1 MEQKLLYLDDS
12 YIREFDATVI
22 SVKDGKYI
30 VLDQTAFY
38 PQGGGQPHD
47 TGIVIDSR
55 GNKYRVVYV
64 GKFDG
69 VVSIE
74 VDKPGLK
81 EGERL
86 HCLIDWKRRYKLMRY
101 HTAAHVL
108 SAVFSKES
116 GALIT
121 GNQLNI
127 EKSRF
132 DFNIPEFNRDLMDEY
147 VEKANKV
154 ISEGRR
160 VRIYYLPR
168 DEVEKQGLTKLA
180 KGLPKGLELL
190 RIVEIEDFDIQ
201 ADGGTHVKNT
211 AEIGRIEVLKYENKG
226 KNNRRIYF
234 RIS

>member
-12 YIREFDATVI
+12 YIKEFDATAI

-30 VLDQTAFY
+30 VMDQTAFY

-47 TGIVIDSR
+47 TGIVIDSS

-86 HCLIDWKRRYKLMRY
+86 HCIIDWERRYKLMRY

-132 DFNIPEFNRDLMDEY
+132 DFNIAEFNRDLMGEY
-147 VEKANKV
+147 VEKANKI

-190 RIVEIEDFDIQ
+190 RIVEIENFDIQ